1 MGEYKVTQWEL
12 VAQSSWLAWS
22 RRGKSWVKVTKGG
35 GTSDVMW
42 GWKRQVS
49 FQDVA
54 VFPVAASEI
63 NVIQEDVRCHQ
74 TSVCSAAHPHSRK
87 IFSLEQVQRKAT
99 GWSEGQRVSLGQ
111 EYVYLSVTE
120 VTAERYSSWFENRW
134 GTIFYLHYFALNF
147 MLVQLPKVIKTRC
160 DVPAGWIL

>member
-1 MGEYKVTQWEL
+1 MIEKRKVLGEGHQRRRNQWCDVGVKKASEL
-12 VAQSSWLAWS
+12 SGCSSIS
-22 RRGKSWVKVTKGG
+22 SC
-35 GTSDVMW
+35 
-42 GWKRQVS
+42 
-49 FQDVA
+49 
-54 VFPVAASEI
+54 SEI
-63 NVIQEDVRCHQ
+63 NVIQEDVRRHQ
-74 TSVCSAAHPHSRK
+74 TSVCSAAHHPHSRK

-120 VTAERYSSWFENRW
+120 VTAERYLRWFENRW
-134 GTIFYLHYFALNF
+134 GTIFYLNYFALTF